1 MSAPGSV
8 TRRDARPG
16 SGAGFTLVELLVAMT
31 LLGLISVIL
40 VGGLRFGTRAWEVG
54 DARAEALAKIDA
66 VQNMMRR
73 QIGQARIPR
82 LVAQSADSEPSF
94 IGEEDRLRLVTSVP
108 AHLGVGG
115 LYQVEIKVVEE
126 EGKRRLDLAW
136 HLFRPDQPDAL
147 DEAVGDQD
155 TLVAGHRTLFENVE
169 QATFAYFRAAGRE
182 PGAQDEWVKSLD
194 EADGLPDLVSLKI
207 KFAEGSGLVWPDLV
221 VRPLFAGGDLRR

>member
-1 MSAPGSV
+1 MSAPVGIRQGDLLS
-8 TRRDARPG
+8 R

-40 VGGLRFGTRAWEVG
+40 IGGLRFGTRAWEVG
-54 DARAEALAKIDA
+54 DARAEALAEIDA

-82 LVAQSADSEPSF
+82 LVAQSEDSKPLF
-94 IGEEDRLRLVTSVP
+94 IGEEERLRLVTSVP

-136 HLFRPDQPDAL
+136 HLFRPDDPDAL
-147 DEAVGDQD
+147 DKEVGDQD
-155 TLVAGHRTLFENVE
+155 TLVAGHRTLLENVE
-169 QATFAYFRAAGRE
+169 EAAFSYFRAAGRDPSE
-182 PGAQDEWVKSLD
+182 QDEWVKSLD

-207 KFAEGSGLVWPDLV
+207 KFVEGSGLVWPDLV
-221 VRPLFAGGDLRR
+221 VRPRFAGDDLRR